1 MAKPDKVENKIENK
15 DQKVEK
21 SSKKVNKS
29 SYSKKKKTKKNILN
43 GIAYVQSTFNNTIIS
58 IADTNGNV
66 VSWASAG
73 QKGFKGSRKS
83 TPYAAQVAADSAA
96 AKALEYGMKTLS
108 VEVKGPGSGRETALR
123 ALQARG
129 FKILS
134 IKDTTPMPHNG
145 TRPPIKPSKLD
156 VKISEDLT
164 KATIVAEPLEK
175 GYGLTL
181 GNSLRRILLSS
192 IRGAAV
198 NSIQIDGVLHEFT
211 SIKGVRE
218 DVTDIVLNVKSLA
231 LKSLSEGTKKLVLDA
246 KGPGEIKASD
256 ITPTADV
263 EILNPDLVI
272 CNLDEKTNFHMEMN
286 INTGKGY
293 VPAELN
299 KPEEP
304 PLGLIAID
312 SLYSPVKKVSY
323 SVSTA
328 REGKAL
334 DYDKLT
340 MIVETNGSIS
350 AEDAVAYSARIFQD
364 QLKMF
369 VNFDEPVEAP
379 IKEVSSEPEFNKNL
393 LRKVDELE
401 LSVRSMNCLK
411 NDNII
416 YIGDLVQK
424 SEGEMLRTPNFGRKS
439 LNEIKE
445 VLTAM
450 SLYLGMEIPNWPPDN
465 IAEMSKKLEEAI

>member
-1 MAKPDKVENKIENK
+1 MQTENVNIKNWKSLLKP
-15 DQKVEK
+15 
-21 SSKKVNKS
+21 
-29 SYSKKKKTKKNILN
+29 
-43 GIAYVQSTFNNTIIS
+43 A
-58 IADTNGNV
+58 
-66 VSWASAG
+66 
-73 QKGFKGSRKS
+73 
-83 TPYAAQVAADSAA
+83 
-96 AKALEYGMKTLS
+96 
-108 VEVKGPGSGRETALR
+108 
-123 ALQARG
+123 
-129 FKILS
+129 
-134 IKDTTPMPHNG
+134 
-145 TRPPIKPSKLD
+145 KLD
-156 VKISEDLT
+156 LQLSED
-164 KATIVAEPLEK
+164 KSYAKIIAEPLEK

-192 IRGAAV
+192 IRGVAV
-198 NSIQIDGVLHEFT
+198 TAIQIDGVLHEFT

-231 LKSLSEGTKKLVLDA
+231 LKGNFEGAKKLILDV

-256 ITPTADV
+256 ITSVADV

-272 CNLDEKTNFHMEMN
+272 CNLDENTTFHMEMTVGN
-286 INTGKGY
+286 GKGY
-293 VPAELN
+293 VPAVMN

-304 PLGLIAID
+304 PLGLIPID
-312 SLYSPVKKVSY
+312 SLFSPVKKVSY
-323 SVSTA
+323 SISTA

-340 MIVETNGSIS
+340 MEIETNGSIS
-350 AEDAVAYSARIFQD
+350 AEDAVAYSAKIFQD
-364 QLKMF
+364 QLSMF
-369 VNFDEPVEAP
+369 INFDEPQ
-379 IKEVSSEPEFNKNL
+379 EVTIREKPTEPEFNKNL

-445 VLTAM
+445 VLNGM

-465 IAEMSKKLEEAI
+465 IAELSKKLEEAI

>member
-1 MAKPDKVENKIENK
+1 MEVENVNIKNW
-15 DQKVEK
+15 K
-21 SSKKVNKS
+21 S
-29 SYSKKKKTKKNILN
+29 L
-43 GIAYVQSTFNNTIIS
+43 
-58 IADTNGNV
+58 
-66 VSWASAG
+66 
-73 QKGFKGSRKS
+73 
-83 TPYAAQVAADSAA
+83 
-96 AKALEYGMKTLS
+96 
-108 VEVKGPGSGRETALR
+108 
-123 ALQARG
+123 
-129 FKILS
+129 
-134 IKDTTPMPHNG
+134 
-145 TRPPIKPSKLD
+145 IKPSKLD
-156 VKISEDLT
+156 VQISDDLT
-164 KATIVAEPLEK
+164 HAKIVAEPLEK
-175 GYGLTL
+175 GFGLTL

-198 NSIQIDGVLHEFT
+198 TSIQIDGVLHEFT

-231 LKSLSEGTKKLVLDA
+231 LKCNSEGTKKLILDA

-256 ITPTADV
+256 ISPVADV
-263 EILNPDLVI
+263 EILNPELVI
-272 CNLDEKTNFHMEMN
+272 CNLDEKTSFHMEMN
-286 INTGKGY
+286 VNTGKGY

-312 SLYSPVKKVSY
+312 SLYSPVKKVSF

-334 DYDKLT
+334 DYDKLI
-340 MIVETNGSIS
+340 MEVETNGSIS

-369 VNFDEPVEAP
+369 INFDEPVEAP
-379 IKEVSSEPEFNKNL
+379 VKEVSTEPEFNKNL

-445 VLTAM
+445 VLTGM

>member
-1 MAKPDKVENKIENK
+1 MENIDVNVKNW
-15 DQKVEK
+15 K
-21 SSKKVNKS
+21 S
-29 SYSKKKKTKKNILN
+29 L
-43 GIAYVQSTFNNTIIS
+43 
-58 IADTNGNV
+58 
-66 VSWASAG
+66 
-73 QKGFKGSRKS
+73 
-83 TPYAAQVAADSAA
+83 
-96 AKALEYGMKTLS
+96 
-108 VEVKGPGSGRETALR
+108 
-123 ALQARG
+123 
-129 FKILS
+129 
-134 IKDTTPMPHNG
+134 
-145 TRPPIKPSKLD
+145 IKPPKLD
-156 VKISEDLT
+156 IKLSDDKSFAKI
-164 KATIVAEPLEK
+164 IAEPLEK

-198 NSIQIDGVLHEFT
+198 TSIQIDGVLHEFT

-218 DVTDIVLNVKSLA
+218 DVTDIVLNIKSLA
-231 LKSLSEGTKKLVLDA
+231 LKNLAEGKKKLILDA

-256 ITPTADV
+256 ITSIPDI

-272 CNLDEKTNFHMEMN
+272 CNLDENTHFHMEMN
-286 INTGKGY
+286 VGTGKGY
-293 VPAELN
+293 VSANMN

-304 PLGLIAID
+304 PLGLIPID
-312 SLYSPVKKVSY
+312 SLFSPVKKVSY
-323 SVSTA
+323 SISTA

-334 DYDKLT
+334 DYDKLS
-340 MIVETNGSIS
+340 MEVETHGSIS
-350 AEDAVAYSARIFQD
+350 AEDAVAYAARIFQD
-364 QLKMF
+364 QLGMF
-369 VNFDEPVEAP
+369 VNFDEPQ
-379 IKEVSSEPEFNKNL
+379 EVVISEKPTEPEFNKNL

-445 VLTAM
+445 VLTGM

-465 IAEMSKKLEEAI
+465 IAELSKKLEETV

>member
-1 MAKPDKVENKIENK
+1 METTNVNIKNW
-15 DQKVEK
+15 K
-21 SSKKVNKS
+21 S
-29 SYSKKKKTKKNILN
+29 L
-43 GIAYVQSTFNNTIIS
+43 
-58 IADTNGNV
+58 
-66 VSWASAG
+66 
-73 QKGFKGSRKS
+73 
-83 TPYAAQVAADSAA
+83 
-96 AKALEYGMKTLS
+96 
-108 VEVKGPGSGRETALR
+108 
-123 ALQARG
+123 
-129 FKILS
+129 
-134 IKDTTPMPHNG
+134 
-145 TRPPIKPSKLD
+145 IKPAKLD
-156 VKISEDLT
+156 IQLSDDKSYAKI
-164 KATIVAEPLEK
+164 IAEPLEK

-192 IRGAAV
+192 IRGTAV
-198 NSIQIDGVLHEFT
+198 TAIQIDGVLHEFS

-231 LKSLSEGTKKLVLDA
+231 LKSNIEGNKKLILDA
-246 KGPGEIKASD
+246 KGPGQIKASD
-256 ITPTADV
+256 ISSVADI
-263 EILNPDLVI
+263 EILNPNLVI
-272 CNLDEKTNFHMEMN
+272 CNLDENTNFHMEMTVGN
-286 INTGKGY
+286 GKGY
-293 VPAELN
+293 IPAVMN

-304 PLGLIAID
+304 PLGLIPID
-312 SLYSPVKKVSY
+312 SLFSPVKKVSY
-323 SVSTA
+323 SISTA

-340 MIVETNGSIS
+340 MEIETNGSIS

-364 QLKMF
+364 QLGMF
-369 VNFDEPVEAP
+369 VNFDEP
-379 IKEVSSEPEFNKNL
+379 KEVIVREQSTEPEFNKNL

-445 VLTAM
+445 VLNTM

-465 IAEMSKKLEEAI
+465 IAELSKKLEEAI

>member
-1 MAKPDKVENKIENK
+1 ME
-15 DQKVEK
+15 
-21 SSKKVNKS
+21 
-29 SYSKKKKTKKNILN
+29 T
-43 GIAYVQSTFNNTIIS
+43 
-58 IADTNGNV
+58 
-66 VSWASAG
+66 
-73 QKGFKGSRKS
+73 
-83 TPYAAQVAADSAA
+83 
-96 AKALEYGMKTLS
+96 
-108 VEVKGPGSGRETALR
+108 VEVNTKNWKKL
-123 ALQARG
+123 
-129 FKILS
+129 
-134 IKDTTPMPHNG
+134 
-145 TRPPIKPSKLD
+145 IKPTKLD
-156 VKISEDLT
+156 VQLSQDKSYAKI
-164 KATIVAEPLEK
+164 IAEPLEK

-192 IRGAAV
+192 IRGTAV
-198 NSIQIDGVLHEFT
+198 TAIQIDGVLHEFT

-218 DVTDIVLNVKSLA
+218 DVTDIVLNIKSLA
-231 LKSLSEGTKKLVLDA
+231 LKSSSENSKKLVIDA
-246 KGPGEIKASD
+246 KGPGEIKASNITSVAD
-256 ITPTADV
+256 I
-263 EILNPDLVI
+263 EILNPDLII
-272 CNLDEKTNFHMEMN
+272 CNLDENTNFHMEMTVG
-286 INTGKGY
+286 TGKGY
-293 VPAELN
+293 VSADMN

-304 PLGLIAID
+304 PLGLIPID
-312 SLYSPVKKVSY
+312 SLFSPVKKVSY

-340 MIVETNGSIS
+340 MEVVTNGSIS

-364 QLKMF
+364 QLGMF
-369 VNFDEPVEAP
+369 VNFDEPQETIVIEQS
-379 IKEVSSEPEFNKNL
+379 KEPEFNKNL

-445 VLTAM
+445 VLTGM

-465 IAEMSKKLEEAI
+465 IAELSKKLEEAI

>member
-1 MAKPDKVENKIENK
+1 METTEVNTKNW
-15 DQKVEK
+15 K
-21 SSKKVNKS
+21 S
-29 SYSKKKKTKKNILN
+29 L
-43 GIAYVQSTFNNTIIS
+43 
-58 IADTNGNV
+58 
-66 VSWASAG
+66 
-73 QKGFKGSRKS
+73 
-83 TPYAAQVAADSAA
+83 
-96 AKALEYGMKTLS
+96 
-108 VEVKGPGSGRETALR
+108 
-123 ALQARG
+123 
-129 FKILS
+129 
-134 IKDTTPMPHNG
+134 
-145 TRPPIKPSKLD
+145 IKPAKLD
-156 VKISEDLT
+156 VQLSED
-164 KATIVAEPLEK
+164 KSFAKIIAEPLEK

-192 IRGAAV
+192 IRGTAV
-198 NSIQIDGVLHEFT
+198 TSIQIDGVLHEFT

-231 LKSLSEGTKKLVLDA
+231 LKSNSEGEKKLILDA
-246 KGPGEIKASD
+246 KGPGEIKASKILPVAD
-256 ITPTADV
+256 I

-272 CNLDEKTNFHMEMN
+272 CNLDENASFHMEMTVG
-286 INTGKGY
+286 TGKGY
-293 VPAELN
+293 VSAEVN

-304 PLGLIAID
+304 PLGLIPVD
-312 SLYSPVKKVSY
+312 SLFSPVKKVSY
-323 SVSTA
+323 SISTA

-340 MIVETNGSIS
+340 MEVETNGSVS

-364 QLKMF
+364 QLGMF
-369 VNFDEPVEAP
+369 VNFDEPQERTVIEQP
-379 IKEVSSEPEFNKNL
+379 SEPEFNKNL

-445 VLTAM
+445 VLTGM

-465 IAEMSKKLEEAI
+465 IAELSKKLEEAI